1 VPTQYKINLSK
12 GDNVTS
18 NGAIEKK
25 IHKKNE
31 VSNNTSKEIK
41 SEKKKINS
49 STQDNRTNPFGKVE
63 EATSSLSNKKEK
75 EQDHNDNKIKE
86 VSNNSSKEIKSEN
99 KKINSRPADKEQ
111 TNPLKKLKIEE
122 VTSSLSNIKE
132 KEQDHKDN
140 RIKYDIKVSYTFKLY
155 ISKLYFIKSNI

>member
-1 VPTQYKINLSK
+1 MPTQYKIKLSK

-31 VSNNTSKEIK
+31 VSNNE
-41 SEKKKINS
+41 
-49 STQDNRTNPFGKVE
+49 V
-63 EATSSLSNKKEK
+63 TSSLSNKKEK
-75 EQDHNDNKIKE
+75 EQDHKDNRIKE

-140 RIKYDIKVSYTFKLY
+140 RIKYDIKVSYTFKLC
-155 ISKLYFIKSNI
+155 ISQLNFIKSNI